1 MQSIA
6 VHVEQ
11 PSPRAWYTVH
21 HVLERLLGW
30 TLEWHD
36 DLGSFRAS
44 GSPKL
49 FYGAA
54 DEPGAFNIRPAGL
67 LSEWSPRQGDPD
79 TLRLPGLTAL
89 FPVSGGHMPFDVFAA
104 SFWML
109 SRMEE
114 YALERTDAH
123 GRVLTAD
130 LLAARRGFLDVPVV
144 DEWALLLART
154 WHEQD
159 DRVPMP
165 VRKYSHVFTMDV
177 DNGFAYLGRP
187 WWRMMG
193 AHLRA
198 VIGNRKDEMVA
209 RRQVLSGR
217 TMDPFDIYADL
228 EHWTDGLADRRILFW
243 LTAPR
248 GKHDH
253 AVPFSFPLLAQ
264 RVKDCTVWAEIGIHP
279 SYDSSARPELI
290 AHQRTELASASGAAV
305 DVSRQHFLRVGKY
318 ELYAELLRL
327 GVLEDHS
334 MGLHDELGY
343 RAGTCTPFKW
353 YDLRNEAATE
363 LDIWPHTVMDNTL
376 HRKLK
381 LSPAEGA
388 IAAKRMVDKVR
399 AVQGT
404 FIGLWHESYLSD
416 HLEAKGWRD
425 AILDITR
432 YAKP

>member
-1 MQSIA
+1 MQPVA
-6 VHVEQ
+6 VYVEQ
-11 PSPRAWYTVH
+11 PSPRAWYTLH
-21 HVLERLLGW
+21 HVLERMLGW
-30 TLEWHD
+30 SIERHD
-36 DLGSFRAS
+36 DITSFRAS

-49 FYGAA
+49 FYGTA
-54 DEPGAFNIRPAGL
+54 EELGAFNVRPEGL
-67 LSEWSPRQGDPD
+67 LAEWIPRASDPA
-79 TLRLPGLTAL
+79 TVRLPGSTAL
-89 FPVSGGHMPFDVFAA
+89 FPVSGGHMSFDVFAA

-114 YALERTDAH
+114 YVLERKDEH

-130 LLAARRGFLDVPVV
+130 LFASRHGFLDVPVV
-144 DEWALLLART
+144 DDWALLFARA
-154 WHEQD
+154 WHEHD
-159 DRVPMP
+159 ERVPMP
-165 VRKYSHVFTMDV
+165 VRRYSHVFTMDV

-187 WWRMMG
+187 WWRTMG

-198 VIGNRKDEMVA
+198 VLENRKGEMTA

-217 TMDPFDIYADL
+217 SPDPFDIYAGL
-228 EHWTDGLADRRILFW
+228 RQWTEDLADRRLIFW

-253 AVPFSFPLLAQ
+253 AVPTSFPLLLERMKECAA
-264 RVKDCTVWAEIGIHP
+264 WAEIGIHP

-290 AHQRTELASASGAAV
+290 AHQRTELAKASGVAV
-305 DVSRQHFLRVGKY
+305 DISRQHFLRVGKY

-334 MGLHDELGY
+334 MGLHDELGF

-388 IAAKRMVDKVR
+388 VAAKRMVDKVR

-416 HLEAKGWRD
+416 HLDAKGWRD
-425 AILDITR
+425 AILEVSR

>member
-1 MQSIA
+1 
-6 VHVEQ
+6 
-11 PSPRAWYTVH
+11 
-21 HVLERLLGW
+21 
-30 TLEWHD
+30 
-36 DLGSFRAS
+36 
-44 GSPKL
+44 
-49 FYGAA
+49 
-54 DEPGAFNIRPAGL
+54 
-67 LSEWSPRQGDPD
+67 
-79 TLRLPGLTAL
+79 
-89 FPVSGGHMPFDVFAA
+89 MPFDVFAA

-114 YALERTDAH
+114 YTLDRTDEH
-123 GRVLTAD
+123 DRVLTPD
-130 LLAARRGFLDVPVV
+130 LFAARQGFLDQPVV
-144 DEWALLLART
+144 DQWALLLART
-154 WHEQD
+154 WRELD
-159 DRVPMP
+159 DRVPLP
-165 VRKYSHVFTMDV
+165 ARKYSQVFTMDV

-198 VIGNRKDEMVA
+198 VLENRKDEMTA

-217 TMDPFDIYADL
+217 TQDPFDIYAEL
-228 EHWTDGLADRRILFW
+228 AHWIDGLADRRILFW
-243 LTAPR
+243 LAAPR

-253 AVPFSFPLLAQ
+253 AVPFSFPLLVQ
-264 RVKDCTVWAEIGIHP
+264 RVKDCAAWAEIGIHP
-279 SYDSSARPELI
+279 SYDSSERPQLI
-290 AHQRTELASASGAAV
+290 AQQRAELAVASGVAV
-305 DVSRQHFLRVGKY
+305 DVSRQHFLRLGKY
-318 ELYAELLRL
+318 EPYAELLRL
-327 GVLEDHS
+327 GVREDHS
-334 MGLHDELGY
+334 MGLHDTLGF

-353 YDLRNEAATE
+353 YDLRNEAATD

-381 LSPAEGA
+381 LSPTEGA
-388 IAAKRMVDKVR
+388 IAARRMVDKVR